1 MSRRPKAYW
10 RGTKVS
16 VITFWVEVEARKE
29 SEDEEEEDPRLAA
42 V

>member
-10 RGTKVS
+10 RGIKVS
-16 VITFWVEVEARKE
+16 VVTFWVEVEAWKE
-29 SEDEEEEDPRLAA
+29 SEDEEEDPVPAT